1 MTRKRVALVTGA
13 ARGIGNGIALQLA
26 QDGFDIAIMD
36 VLKYEDVSGNIR
48 AVEETGSQV
57 LYLNGDITDKESRE
71 RVVTH
76 IMEKFGR
83 IDVLVNNAGVAPK
96 VRTDILQM
104 TEESYDFVM
113 DINLK
118 GTLFLTQAVANRM
131 LELTGKIEDY
141 RPKII
146 NIASMSSY
154 TSSPARGEYCI
165 SKAGISMLTTLFA
178 DRLAEHGVYVYEIRP
193 GIIYTPMTEVV
204 KEKYDKLIGEGLLPI
219 KRWGYPE
226 DIANAVSAFCMDK
239 FSYSTG
245 EVVNIDGGFHIR
257 RL

>member
-1 MTRKRVALVTGA
+1 
-13 ARGIGNGIALQLA
+13 
-26 QDGFDIAIMD
+26 MD
-36 VLKYEDVSGNIR
+36 VLKLEDVRENITKIK
-48 AVEETGSQV
+48 ETEAEV
-57 LYLNGDITDKESRE
+57 MYINGDITSGQSRKE
-71 RVVTH
+71 VVKA
-76 IMEKFGR
+76 IMDKFGR

-104 TEESYDFVM
+104 TEESYNFVM

-118 GTLFLTQAVANRM
+118 GTLFLTQAVANTM
-131 LELTGKIEDY
+131 IELEKKGIDGY

-154 TSSPARGEYCI
+154 TSSTARGEYCI
-165 SKAGISMLTTLFA
+165 SKAGISMVTKLFA
-178 DRLAEHGVYVYEIRP
+178 DRLAEFGVNVYEIRP

-204 KEKYDKLIGEGLLPI
+204 KEKYDKLIAEGITPI

-226 DIANAVSAFCMDK
+226 DIANAVSAFCSDK
-239 FSYSTG
+239 FSFSTG
-245 EVVNIDGGFHIR
+245 EVVNVDGGFHIR